1 MLPEL
6 LPFRL
11 RYLHADEHAADV
23 RAVVPVVEE
32 RDVQLRRQPFRGRR
46 RFFRGLRKVCV
57 RAAGLAARAACCTTE
72 IASLALRDIKFGYK
86 KKKVST

>member
-23 RAVVPVVEE
+23 GAVVPVVEE
-32 RDVQLRRQPFRGRR
+32 RDVQLRRQPEQRKAALL
-46 RFFRGLRKVCV
+46 RGLRKVCV

-72 IASLALRDIKFGYK
+72 IASLPLRDIKFGYK
-86 KKKVST
+86 KKVST